1 MKVYITEDINDIDQ
15 SNPNFI
21 NAISMPYKKSF
32 TLVEELKRDL
42 KEESDKLIIYTS
54 FPQIIASVDRK
65 KVFIKNDKN
74 EWVNPDYEDDI
85 EQTFGASTDIIQ
97 EGLLNIKNDLPSI
110 VSNLIEELYKKVENS
125 SSIDAL
131 ESIKKETRV
140 LGDSI
145 EKDLLKASILK
156 KIKKL
161 KQRNKK

>member
-15 SNPNFI
+15 SNQNFI

-32 TLVEELKRDL
+32 TLVEELKNDL

-110 VSNLIEELYKKVENS
+110 VSNLIKELYKKVENS
-125 SSIDAL
+125 SSIDEL
-131 ESIKKETRV
+131 ESIKKETRI

-145 EKDLLKASILK
+145 EKDLLKASIFK